1 MADGKE
7 NRIDLRGDGRIILY
21 KRAGL
26 KDPVWQVRVRVP
38 NSTGY
43 KRVTT
48 KTADQREAERFAL
61 NYYEDLYIHV
71 KTGGSIKSKTF
82 KQVFAEWEKHVA
94 TMGHTRRGGSWD
106 ETIERVRTYA
116 LTFFGQM
123 RMTDIGP
130 VQFADYW
137 EWRKKNYNRTKPS
150 NGTLRRERTCIL
162 PVFKYAVS
170 KGYITAVPETEP
182 PKATLER
189 RPTFTLEEWQKLYKA
204 ARKWVAEGKS
214 KATGRQ
220 RFLAQQYVMI
230 LANTGLRVGELR
242 GLRWSDLRTAKTDEG
257 SRMIAEVRGKTGAR
271 EVVFQAGAQ
280 KYVERLYDRRTEE
293 LGDTPP
299 LDEVLF
305 CHKDGTPIQTMKTAF
320 NSLLEFAEIPVE
332 RNGGSRTIYSLR
344 HFYATMRLS
353 NDTSPFLL
361 AKQMGTSV
369 EMLEK
374 FYGQTVSSSLAARIS
389 KGNQTVG
396 TGTGSE
402 YPFG

>member
-1 MADGKE
+1 MVDGKE

-170 KGYITAVPETEP
+170 KGYITAVP
-182 PKATLER
+182 
-189 RPTFTLEEWQKLYKA
+189 
-204 ARKWVAEGKS
+204 
-214 KATGRQ
+214 
-220 RFLAQQYVMI
+220 
-230 LANTGLRVGELR
+230 
-242 GLRWSDLRTAKTDEG
+242 
-257 SRMIAEVRGKTGAR
+257 
-271 EVVFQAGAQ
+271 
-280 KYVERLYDRRTEE
+280 DR
-293 LGDTPP
+293 
-299 LDEVLF
+299 
-305 CHKDGTPIQTMKTAF
+305 
-320 NSLLEFAEIPVE
+320 
-332 RNGGSRTIYSLR
+332 
-344 HFYATMRLS
+344 
-353 NDTSPFLL
+353 
-361 AKQMGTSV
+361 
-369 EMLEK
+369 
-374 FYGQTVSSSLAARIS
+374 
-389 KGNQTVG
+389 
-396 TGTGSE
+396 
-402 YPFG
+402 